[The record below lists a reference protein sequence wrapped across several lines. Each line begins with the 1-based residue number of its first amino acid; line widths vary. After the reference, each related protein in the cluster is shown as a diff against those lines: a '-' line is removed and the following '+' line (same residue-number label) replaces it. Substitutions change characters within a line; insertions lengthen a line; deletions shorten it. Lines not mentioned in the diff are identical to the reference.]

1 MGIVFKQSLKNT
13 LITYLGFA
21 IGAVNH
27 LFLFTNF
34 LTDEYFGLVT
44 VILSASAVL
53 MPLLAFGVPNALIKF
68 YSGYKENE
76 GSDSFL
82 TLMLFLPFLLI
93 LPLWGISYFTYD
105 SIGDFLSVKN
115 EIVKGYVW
123 YIFLIGVAM
132 AYFEI
137 FYAWA
142 KVQMKSVFG
151 NFIKE
156 VFVRAGTMLLLVL
169 IYFDTISI
177 DFFLKALVGLYIAR
191 MVLMKFY
198 AYRLRMPKID
208 FNWPENTKSV
218 LAYTVLI
225 ILGGSAAIVLL
236 EVDKVMLNHF
246 LALENVAYYGVAAYI
261 AMVVIVPSRSM
272 HQITY
277 PLTAELL
284 NKGDMNGLKTLYQKS
299 SLTLFIASGILFLLI
314 VLNVNELYL
323 LLPEQYR
330 GGFVV
335 VFIVGLIKV
344 YDSLLGNNNAILY
357 NSDHY
362 RAVLLMGV
370 FLAVVTI
377 LFNLWLIPQYGING
391 AAIASFM
398 AFFIYNTIKL
408 FYVKLKFGMLP
419 FTFDT
424 LKVLLLLLVT
434 GVIFY
439 FLNFSFHPIT
449 NILLKSIL
457 ITVLYV
463 GALYRFRI
471 SEDVFGALSKF
482 SRKMR

>member
-1 MGIVFKQSLKNT
+1 MGIVFKQSLNNT

-53 MPLLAFGVPNALIKF
+53 MPLLAFGVPNTLVKF
-68 YSGYKENE
+68 YSSFKEE
-76 GSDSFL
+76 DSSDSFL
-82 TLMLFLPFLLI
+82 TLMLFLPLLLI
-93 LPLWGISYFTYD
+93 IPLWGASYIAHD
-105 SIGDFLSVKN
+105 AIGDFLAN
-115 EIVKGYVW
+115 ENNIVKGYVW
-123 YIFLIGVAM
+123 YIFLIGAAM

-151 NFIKE
+151 NFMKE
-156 VFVRAGTMLLLVL
+156 IFVRAGTMVLLVL
-169 IYFDTISI
+169 IYFNTISVV
-177 DFFLKALVGLYIAR
+177 FFLKALVGLYLAR
-191 MVLMKFY
+191 MIIMKFY
-198 AYRLRMPKID
+198 AYSLRMPKVD
-208 FNWPENTKSV
+208 FNWPENTKSI
-218 LAYTVLI
+218 LGYTTLI

-236 EVDKVMLNHF
+236 EVDKIMLNHF
-246 LALENVAYYGVAAYI
+246 IALENVAYYGVATYI

-284 NKGDMNGLKTLYQKS
+284 NKHNMDGLKTLYQKS
-299 SLTLFIASGILFLLI
+299 SLTLFIASGMLFLLI
-314 VLNVNELYL
+314 VLNVNDLYL

-330 GGFVV
+330 GGFFV
-335 VFIVGLIKV
+335 VFIVGLVKV

-370 FLAVVTI
+370 FLAIITI

-419 FTFDT
+419 FTKDT
-424 LKVLLLLLVT
+424 LKVLGILLLI
-434 GVIFY
+434 GAGFY
-439 FLNFSFHPIT
+439 FLNFSFHPIVDI
-449 NILLKSIL
+449 ILKC
-457 ITVLYV
+457 VLMTTIYIGV
-463 GALYRFRI
+463 LYRFKI
-471 SEDVFGALSKF
+471 SEDISGVLSRFFK
-482 SRKMR
+482 K

>member
-1 MGIVFKQSLKNT
+1 MGIVFKQSLNNT

-21 IGAVNH
+21 VGAVNH

-53 MPLLAFGVPNALIKF
+53 MPLLAFGVPNTLVKF
-68 YSGYKENE
+68 YSSFKNGD

-82 TLMLFLPFLLI
+82 TLMLFLPLVLI
-93 LPLWGISYFTYD
+93 IPLWGVSYIAHD
-105 SIGDFLSVKN
+105 AIGDFLAN
-115 EIVKGYVW
+115 ENNIVKGYVW
-123 YIFLIGVAM
+123 YIFLIGAAM

-151 NFIKE
+151 NFMKE
-156 VFVRAGTMLLLVL
+156 IFVRAGTMVLLVL
-169 IYFDTISI
+169 IYFNTISVE
-177 DFFLKALVGLYIAR
+177 FFLKALVGLYLAR
-191 MVLMKFY
+191 MVVMKFY
-198 AYRLRMPKID
+198 VYRLRMPKVD
-208 FNWPENTKSV
+208 FNWPKNTKSI
-218 LAYTVLI
+218 LSYTTLI

-246 LALENVAYYGVAAYI
+246 ISLENVAYYGVATYI

-284 NKGDMNGLKTLYQKS
+284 NKHNIDELKTLYQKS
-299 SLTLFIASGILFLLI
+299 SLTLFITSGILFLLI

-323 LLPEQYR
+323 LLPQQYR

-335 VFIVGLIKV
+335 VFIVGLVKV

-370 FLAVVTI
+370 FLAIITI

-419 FTFDT
+419 FTIDT
-424 LKVLLLLLVT
+424 LKVFGILVLI
-434 GVIFY
+434 GVGFY
-439 FLNFSFHPIT
+439 FLNFSFHPIM
-449 NILLKSIL
+449 NIILKSTL
-457 ITVLYV
+457 ITVVYV
-463 GALYRFRI
+463 GVLYRFKI
-471 SEDVFGALSKF
+471 SEDIFGVLSSFFK
-482 SRKMR
+482 

>member
-13 LITYLGFA
+13 LITYIGFA

-44 VILSASAVL
+44 VILSASAIL
-53 MPLLAFGVPNALIKF
+53 MPLLAFGVPNTLVKF
-68 YSGYKENE
+68 YSGYKEGK

-82 TLMLFLPFLLI
+82 TLMLFLPFLFI

-105 SIGDFLSVKN
+105 SIGGFLSVKN
-115 EIVKGYVW
+115 EIVKEYVW

-142 KVQMKSVFG
+142 RVQMKSVFG

-169 IYFDTISI
+169 IYFDSISVA
-177 DFFLKALVGLYIAR
+177 FFLKALVGLYIAR
-191 MVLMKFY
+191 MVIMKFY

-218 LAYTVLI
+218 LAYTTLI

-246 LALENVAYYGVAAYI
+246 LDIENVAYYGVAVYI
-261 AMVVIVPSRSM
+261 AMVIIVPSRSM

-284 NKGDMNGLKTLYQKS
+284 NKGDMTGLKNLYQKS
-299 SLTLFIASGILFLLI
+299 SLTLFIVSGILFLLI
-314 VLNVNELYL
+314 VLNVNELFL

-330 GGFVV
+330 GGFAV

-344 YDSLLGNNNAILY
+344 YDSMLGNNNAILY

-362 RAVLLMGV
+362 KAVLLMGV

-377 LFNLWLIPQYGING
+377 LFNLWLIPKYGIDG
-391 AAIASFM
+391 AAIASFL

-408 FYVKLKFGMLP
+408 IYVKLKFGMLP
-419 FTFDT
+419 FTLNT
-424 LKVLLLLLVT
+424 LKVFVILLLI
-434 GVIFY
+434 GIAFY
-439 FLNFSFHPIT
+439 FLNLSFHPII
-449 NILLKSIL
+449 NIVLKSVCMIAVYLFALLKFS
-457 ITVLYV
+457 
-463 GALYRFRI
+463 I
-471 SEDVFGALSKF
+471 SEDVSGVLSKF
-482 SRKMR
+482 FRR